1 MNNLGSRGGA
11 ARKWT
16 GKKRR
21 ICMWNSMSMKWNSLS
36 IKRKLIAAFLLIGL
50 FSSLTGIFGVAAIY
64 STNQN
69 TNDIYSGHFI
79 PATYLYDIQKNQ
91 LRINDT
97 FNLMLYE
104 RDVLQAKK
112 RAEAI
117 ETLQSENESLL
128 AQFAETGVS
137 AGLYQ
142 TLEKDMAT
150 AGEVTEQLEK
160 ALTATDYTGAMN
172 LAPEYQSKANIVDKD
187 IQKLISDGVTVAH
200 NSLEGSQRTFLI
212 AFLAMIGISIL
223 CIASA
228 FVAGTYLSVKIG
240 TPLSGLAKAAAK
252 LARGDVGVSVETDLK
267 DEVGHLVYAFKTM
280 ADNIRENATAARRI
294 AEGDLDIEIIPRS
307 EEDVL
312 GNSMESVVSTLRA
325 LVKETKGMTAAA
337 LNGELQYRGD
347 ETRFDGGYGDIIH
360 GFNQTLEALIAPLNT
375 SADCL
380 KRISKGDI
388 PDTIEEECPGDFNT
402 IRDSL
407 NTCIS
412 AVRGIIEDVNML
424 SEAAVKGELHTRADV
439 CRHEGDFKKIVEGF
453 NRTLDAVVNPLFVAA
468 AYIKKIGNGEIP
480 PRLSQNYQGE
490 FNEIKNSINSCLDG
504 LGALT
509 EGNRLLGRM
518 RLNDY
523 TGQMDLTGKGIFLEI
538 SESINEVTENINE
551 AIGYM
556 DHVAA
561 GNLQDLERLKEI
573 GQKSENDSL
582 IPSLT
587 LMIENL
593 RNIVEETHAL
603 SESAIAGQLD
613 KRGST
618 GSFHGEYRKIIE
630 GINRTL
636 NAVVEPIKEASFV
649 LREISKGNLNV
660 FMHGEYQGDHAEI
673 KTAVNTSIRSLL
685 NYIDEIGTVL
695 TEITRGNLDLEIT
708 QEYKGN
714 FIEIKD
720 SLNSIILTLTQV
732 MGDIGESADHV
743 ESGSRQMMDASQ
755 TLAQGSMEQACSIEE
770 LSASITETA
779 CHLKQSTATASEA
792 CELALSAQE
801 YAKEGRSRMDTML
814 DSMEKISDSSLNIA
828 RIIKVIDDIAFQTN
842 ILALNAA
849 VEAARA
855 GQHGK
860 GFAVVADEVRNL
872 AAKSADAAK
881 RTEAIIEASIQSAR
895 AGADV
900 AQDTARVF
908 HEIHEAVDK
917 VAGLTL
923 RINESSK
930 EQASSVMIINQGI
943 DQVSEV
949 VQKNSAMAE
958 QSAAMSEKLFNQAGI
973 LADMASSFKYRAR
986 IELPEPFSPVKL
998 LELAV

>member
-1 MNNLGSRGGA
+1 
-11 ARKWT
+11 
-16 GKKRR
+16 
-21 ICMWNSMSMKWNSLS
+21 MWNSMSIKWNKMS
-36 IKRKLIAAFLLIGL
+36 IKRKLIAAFLLIGM
-50 FSSLTGIFGVAAIY
+50 FSMITGVFGIVAIY

-69 TNDIYSGHFI
+69 TNDIYTGHFI

-91 LRINDT
+91 LKINDT

-104 RDVLQAKK
+104 RDVLQTEKQSK
-112 RAEAI
+112 TI
-117 ETLQSENESLL
+117 ETLQTENESLL

-137 AGLYQ
+137 AELYQ
-142 TLEKDMAT
+142 TLEKDMAA
-150 AGEVTEQLEK
+150 AGETAEQLEK
-160 ALTATDYTGAMN
+160 ALTAADYNGAMN
-172 LAPEYQSKANIVDKD
+172 LAPDYQSKANIVDKD
-187 IQKLISDGVTVAH
+187 IQELISDGIAVAN
-200 NSLEGSQRTFLI
+200 NSLDESQRTFLI
-212 AFLAMIGISIL
+212 AFIAMIGISIL

-228 FVAGTYLSVKIG
+228 FATGTYISGKIG
-240 TPLSGLAKAAAK
+240 TPISGLVEAAGK
-252 LARGDVGVSVETDLK
+252 LARGDVDVSVETDLK
-267 DEVGHLVYAFKTM
+267 DEVGHLVDAFKTM
-280 ADNIRENATAARRI
+280 ADNIRENAGAARRI
-294 AEGDLDIEIIPRS
+294 AEGDLDIEIVPRS
-307 EEDVL
+307 EEDIL

-325 LVKETKGMTAAA
+325 LVKETKDMTAAA
-337 LNGELQYRGD
+337 LNGELAYRGN
-347 ETRFDGGYGDIIH
+347 EEQFDGGYGDIIH
-360 GFNQTLEALIAPLNT
+360 GFNQTLEALVAPLNM
-375 SADCL
+375 SANCL

-388 PDTIEEECPGDFNT
+388 PDAIEEEYPGDFDT

-407 NTCIS
+407 NTCIG
-412 AVRGIIEDVNML
+412 AVRGMIEDVNML
-424 SEAAVKGELHTRADV
+424 SEAAIKGELHTRADIE
-439 CRHEGDFKKIVEGF
+439 RHEGDFKKIVEGF

-468 AYIKKIGNGEIP
+468 AYIKKIGNGELP

-490 FNEIKNSINSCLDG
+490 FNEIKNSINDCLEG
-504 LGALT
+504 LDALA
-509 EGNRLLGRM
+509 EGNRLLARM
-518 RLNDY
+518 RVNDY
-523 TGQMDLTGKGIFLEI
+523 TGRMSLTGKGIFLEI

-551 AIGYM
+551 AISYM

-573 GQKSENDSL
+573 GRRSENDTL
-582 IPSLT
+582 IPSIT

-593 RNIVEETHAL
+593 KNIVEETYAL

-618 GSFHGEYRKIIE
+618 GSFHGEYRKIVE

-649 LREISKGNLNV
+649 LREMSKGNLNV
-660 FMHGEYQGDHAEI
+660 LMHGEYKGDHAEI
-673 KTAVNTSIRSLL
+673 KNAVNTSICSLL
-685 NYIDEIGTVL
+685 NYIGEIGHVL
-695 TEITRGNLDLEIT
+695 SEITRGNLDIAIT

-779 CHLKQSTATASEA
+779 SHLNQNTATASET
-792 CELALSAQE
+792 CELVLTAQE
-801 YAKEGRSRMDTML
+801 HAKTGNTSMETML
-814 DSMEKISDSSLNIA
+814 DSMEKISDSSYNIA
-828 RIIKVIDDIAFQTN
+828 KIIKVIDDIAFQTN
-842 ILALNAA
+842 ILSLNAA

-872 AAKSADAAK
+872 AAKSTEAAK
-881 RTEAIIEASIQSAR
+881 RTAAIIEESIQSAQ
-895 AGADV
+895 AGAEI
-900 AQDTARVF
+900 AQNTARVF
-908 HEIHEAVDK
+908 HEIHEAVNK
-917 VAGLTL
+917 VADLTI
-923 RINESSK
+923 RINESSR

-958 QSAAMSEKLFNQAGI
+958 QSAAMSEKLFSEAGI

-986 IELPEPFSPVKL
+986 IELPEPVNTVKL